1 MSLNRKITKC
11 IEILTRKGYTVYRR
25 KKNEKNLKKHKI
37 SPKLK
42 MTSQKTKEW
51 GLLAYFKKDPL
62 KILEKN
68 NDDIKIINIQTG
80 TDNGGKTYYV
90 DAHIKCSKRKKI
102 KEWLDKAGK
111 YKIQELNKI
120 NEDDKDTIT
129 TDKIEIPKKG
139 AMKFFKKKR
148 KDWKLKNVTP
158 EEWMAYIIKIL
169 DDEIKV
175 SGDSFTFK
183 VKGDEV
189 EDFEDN
195 FEEEIEKENLY
206 NELIPVSSNIRRK
219 SNEDFNHTEEEE
231 NMGIIFLLY
240 MDKFF
245 GYNTEEGSGII
256 GIKFKDYLRLNP
268 KIDEKK
274 YPNTYKLYREFMGF

>member
-1 MSLNRKITKC
+1 MSSDDRTIKEC
-11 IEILTRKGYTVYRR
+11 IEILTRKGYNVYRR
-25 KKNEKNLKKHKI
+25 KKMKKI
-37 SPKLK
+37 SKNYTVSPELK

-51 GLLAYFKKDPL
+51 GLLAYYKKDPL
-62 KILEKN
+62 KILRENN
-68 NDDIKIINIQTG
+68 NDIEIINIQTG

-102 KEWLDKAGK
+102 EEWLDKAGK
-111 YKIQELNKI
+111 YKIQELDKI
-120 NEDDKDTIT
+120 NEDEDTMT

-158 EEWMAYIIKIL
+158 EEWMDYIIKIL
-169 DDEIKV
+169 DDEIEV
-175 SGDSFTFK
+175 SEDTFTFK

-206 NELIPVSSNIRRK
+206 DELIPVSSNIRSK
-219 SNEDFNHTEEEE
+219 SNTDFNHTEKEE

-268 KIDEKK
+268 KIDEKQ
-274 YPNTYKLYREFMGF
+274 YPNTYKLYRDFMDF